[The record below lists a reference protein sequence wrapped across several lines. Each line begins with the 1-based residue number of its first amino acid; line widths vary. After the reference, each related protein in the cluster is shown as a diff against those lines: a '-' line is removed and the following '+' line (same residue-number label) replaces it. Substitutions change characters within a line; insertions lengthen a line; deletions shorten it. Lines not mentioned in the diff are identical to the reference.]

1 MINRVITIV
10 LDGFGVGE
18 SPDAKVY
25 GDEGSNTLKGIYE
38 NAKLDLPNMKK
49 LGLYNIEGIGIE
61 NQAENP
67 IGAYGKA
74 QEKSVGKNSPVGHWE
89 MSGYITNP
97 GFKTYPQAFPKEMI
111 EEFIEKTGVKGIL
124 CNEVGSGTEI
134 LKRFGEEHIKTGYP
148 IIYTSADSVFQIAA
162 HEDVIP
168 VEKLYE
174 ICRITRK
181 MLDKKEYNVGT
192 VIARP
197 FVGTCAKDFTRTY
210 NRKDFES
217 NTFGK
222 TMLDVISE
230 NGKQVISIGKIGDL
244 FSERGITK
252 SIHTNGNADGIEKTI
267 EKIKENTEG
276 LIYTNLVDFDML
288 YGHRNN
294 IEGYAKA
301 LEYFDSKLPEI
312 MGNMKETDMLIITA
326 DHGNDPSTPSTDHS
340 REYIPI
346 IIYGKQIKAN
356 TNIGTRKTY
365 ADIGATILDIL
376 QMPLLETG
384 ESFKNEILD
393 GIEDV
398 KERDL
403 VEKEKEGNGK
413 MDIKEMGKQEK
424 GAISALVLFTVLMF
438 VTILMSVFIIVGVR
452 QKSGLKSSQ
461 RVAEV
466 YEEDVDRSDE
476 VYNEVISKGTGNEE
490 LEKLKEE
497 LAQANATEDKILKDY
512 KAYAN
517 GKLLTGTMANREA
530 TTDAV
535 SVAASGDYA
544 YIRIPQGGYLT
555 NASSGYPEIKASI
568 ADINNATGY
577 KYTQSQYDESYNNG
591 YNAGKTGVTFTKL
604 TKVSGSYDTNQHKT
618 TYSTGITGKTL
629 WKDIFVVPMLIPASG
644 TANNNLY
651 NGTSITYDASNG
663 RVVIDATWTKGITI
677 DVYYLAE

>member
-1 MINRVITIV
+1 
-10 LDGFGVGE
+10 
-18 SPDAKVY
+18 
-25 GDEGSNTLKGIYE
+25 
-38 NAKLDLPNMKK
+38 
-49 LGLYNIEGIGIE
+49 
-61 NQAENP
+61 
-67 IGAYGKA
+67 
-74 QEKSVGKNSPVGHWE
+74 
-89 MSGYITNP
+89 
-97 GFKTYPQAFPKEMI
+97 
-111 EEFIEKTGVKGIL
+111 
-124 CNEVGSGTEI
+124 
-134 LKRFGEEHIKTGYP
+134 
-148 IIYTSADSVFQIAA
+148 
-162 HEDVIP
+162 
-168 VEKLYE
+168 
-174 ICRITRK
+174 
-181 MLDKKEYNVGT
+181 
-192 VIARP
+192 
-197 FVGTCAKDFTRTY
+197 
-210 NRKDFES
+210 
-217 NTFGK
+217 
-222 TMLDVISE
+222 
-230 NGKQVISIGKIGDL
+230 
-244 FSERGITK
+244 
-252 SIHTNGNADGIEKTI
+252 
-267 EKIKENTEG
+267 
-276 LIYTNLVDFDML
+276 
-288 YGHRNN
+288 
-294 IEGYAKA
+294 
-301 LEYFDSKLPEI
+301 
-312 MGNMKETDMLIITA
+312 
-326 DHGNDPSTPSTDHS
+326 
-340 REYIPI
+340 
-346 IIYGKQIKAN
+346 
-356 TNIGTRKTY
+356 
-365 ADIGATILDIL
+365 
-376 QMPLLETG
+376 MPLLETG

-413 MDIKEMGKQEK
+413 MDIKEMRKQEK
-424 GAISALVLFTVLMF
+424 GAISTLVLFTVLMF

-476 VYNEVISKGTGNEE
+476 VYNEVINKGTGNEE

-604 TKVSGSYDTNQHKT
+604 TKVSGSYDTNKHKT